1 MLIDNNHVIF
11 EHQALLVPPKTNAK
25 NQKSVNGCELL
36 NRTMKGD
43 NAFWT
48 QKETRILQVYSIPE
62 ENSDYR
68 LNAGI
73 KCHSALRH
81 IRF

>member
-1 MLIDNNHVIF
+1 M
-11 EHQALLVPPKTNAK
+11 QPKTNAK
-25 NQKSVNGCELL
+25 NQKLANGYELL
-36 NRTMKGD
+36 NRTIKGD

-48 QKETRILQVYSIPE
+48 QKKTRALQAHSIPE